1 MSGPSNQAIKRMI
14 SLHGWSGTLVSI
26 FLYAVILTGTV
37 SVLSDEIARWAD
49 PRPAAVNPFSRP
61 IDDTMLRLRNQV
73 PGDFRGHIEIDHARD
88 GSLRM
93 FFYEARRIPKR
104 GTVEYGRDYLLD
116 PETHLLIS
124 AKQGEAPNQVVNA
137 PYRELPHFIVD
148 LHARLL
154 IPGRLGLYATG
165 LLGVML
171 LVAAITGILIHRHI
185 LKDLFVAER
194 PGGRV
199 VSLRDR
205 HGLASVWGLPFSIL
219 LAFTGTFLS
228 FAVSLG
234 LPIVAVAAFG
244 GDIERA
250 FNAVTQP
257 PKTVDARPAELAN
270 IDQVLSQSFAIV
282 GSYPRTIE
290 IEDAGRADARITTL
304 HRNGGINQVRAAM
317 LEFDGVSG
325 ALIGERPLV
334 GHKASVGSS
343 TVALM
348 TPLHYGDFAGLAS
361 KAVWVALGSALTV
374 SMVSGMQLWLRRRED
389 DPLWRGCQIA
399 FSAVAWGVPLSMV
412 GAAYGAFLYTLDG
425 DTHYG
430 THVGFFLS
438 SLAVVF
444 WALFAKDAKVLSVQL
459 LKVLSWTM
467 LALPVIRLQTGGI
480 SWGEAILDNIWEVLL
495 MDLVC
500 VTIPAILL
508 TRTRLQQRAEIAAQN
523 PAE

>member
-26 FLYAVILTGTV
+26 FLYAVIFTGTV
-37 SVLSDEIARWAD
+37 SVLSEEIARWSD
-49 PRPAAVNPFSRP
+49 PRAALENPFARP
-61 IDDTMLRLRNQV
+61 IDETMHKLRQQV
-73 PGDFRGHIEIDHARD
+73 PEEFRGHIEIDHARD

-93 FFYEARRIPKR
+93 FFYEKR
-104 GTVEYGRDYLLD
+104 KLPQQGTVEYGRDYLLD

-124 AKQGEAPNQVVNA
+124 AKQGVEPHQVVDA
-137 PYRELPHFIVD
+137 PYRELSHFIVD

-165 LLGVML
+165 LLGVVL

-185 LKDLFVAER
+185 LKDLFIAER

-244 GDIERA
+244 GDIEKA

-257 PKTVDARPAELAN
+257 PKAVDATPAELAN
-270 IDQVLSQSFAIV
+270 VDHVIAEAYAIA
-282 GSYPRTIE
+282 GSYPRFVV
-290 IEDAGRADARITTL
+290 IEDAGRADARIITL
-304 HRNGGINQVRAAM
+304 HRNGGNNRVGAPT
-317 LEFDGVSG
+317 LEFEGASG
-325 ALIGERPLV
+325 ELIGERPLV
-334 GHKASVGSS
+334 GHKASVGSG

-348 TPLHYGDFAGLAS
+348 APLHFGDFAGLAS
-361 KAVWVALGSALTV
+361 KAVWVALGGALTV
-374 SMVSGMQLWLRRRED
+374 SMVTGMQLWLRRRED
-389 DPLWRGCQIA
+389 EPVWNSCQIV
-399 FSAVAWGVPLSMV
+399 FTAVAWGVPISMV
-412 GAAYGAFLYTLDG
+412 GAAYGAFLYTLEG

-430 THVGFFLS
+430 TYVGFFLS
-438 SLAVVF
+438 SVAVTF
-444 WALFAKDAKVLSVQL
+444 WALFAKEAKVLSAQL

-467 LALPVIRLQTGGI
+467 LALPLIRLQTGGI
-480 SWGEAILDNIWEVLL
+480 SWGEAILGNIWEVLL
-495 MDLVC
+495 MDMIC
-500 VTIPAILL
+500 VVVPMILL
-508 TRTRLQQRAEIAAQN
+508 LRERLSRRLAVPTHS